1 MNKSEYEKLCLE
13 ANKKKIHLTKKLQRE
28 IKDIYKQ
35 MYLNTSKKLS
45 KVSKDSLS
53 ERYVRSVLKSLQADI
68 SAFSNSI
75 DKRLSKDLIEIAN
88 LANETQL
95 NLLVNVDRSFKLGL
109 ADNFVDMFAK
119 VPQAAV
125 NEIMA
130 GKLYKDRLGLSK
142 RIWAC
147 TKKFEKDID
156 YILAQGIAEK
166 KSMYEIAKDLEVY
179 LNPSARK
186 SLKWRT
192 TYRKAS
198 TQVDY
203 RAQRLAR
210 TAINHTFQQAQKRS
224 CQRNPFVTG
233 IKWLTSNSHRTCDLC
248 MSRNGVIYSVN
259 NLPLDHPNGK
269 CTTIPVLEK
278 ELDQIGE
285 ELRNWIDGESN
296 AKLDKWF
303 KEYGK
308 DFL

>member
-13 ANKKKIHLTKKLQRE
+13 ANKKKLRLTKKLQRE

-68 SAFSNSI
+68 STFSNSI

-95 NLLVNVDRSFKLGL
+95 NMLLDINKSFNLDL
-109 ADNFVDMFAK
+109 ADTFTDMFAK

-125 NEIMA
+125 NEIMS

-142 RIWAC
+142 RIWAY

-156 YILAQGIAEK
+156 YVLAQGIAEK
-166 KSMYEIAKDLEVY
+166 KPIHEIAKDLEVY
-179 LNPSARK
+179 LNPNSIK
-186 SLKWRT
+186 SLKWVN
-192 TYRKAS
+192 TYPRAS
-198 TQVDY
+198 IQVDY
-203 RAQRLAR
+203 RTQRLAR

-224 CQRNPFVTG
+224 CQRNPFVSG
-233 IKWLTSNSHRTCDLC
+233 IKWLTSNSHSTCELC
-248 MSRNGVIYSVN
+248 MSREGVVYDVS
-259 NLPLDHPNGK
+259 NLPLDHP
-269 CTTIPVLEK
+269 
-278 ELDQIGE
+278 
-285 ELRNWIDGESN
+285 
-296 AKLDKWF
+296 
-303 KEYGK
+303 
-308 DFL
+308 

>member
-13 ANKKKIHLTKKLQRE
+13 ANKKKLRLTKKLQRE
-28 IKDIYKQ
+28 IKDMYKQ
-35 MYLNTSKKLS
+35 IYLNASKKLS
-45 KVSKDSLS
+45 KVQVDSLS
-53 ERYVRSVLKSLQADI
+53 ERYMKSVLKSLQMDI
-68 SAFSNSI
+68 LTISNSI

-95 NLLVNVDRSFKLGL
+95 NMLLDINKTFKLDL
-109 ADNFVDMFAK
+109 ADTFTDMFTK
-119 VPQAAV
+119 VPHDAV

-166 KSMYEIAKDLEVY
+166 KPIHEIAKDLEVY
-179 LNPSARK
+179 LNPSAKK
-186 SLKWRT
+186 SWAWRNV
-192 TYRKAS
+192 YPKAS
-198 TQVDY
+198 IQVDY
-203 RAQRLAR
+203 NTQRLAR

-233 IKWLTSNSHRTCDLC
+233 IKWLTSNSHRTCELC
-248 MSRNGVIYSVN
+248 MSRNGVVYSVSD
-259 NLPLDHPNGK
+259 LPLDHPNGK

-285 ELRNWIDGESN
+285 ELRSWIDGESN
-296 AKLDKWF
+296 KKLDKWF
-303 KEYGK
+303 KKYGSE
-308 DFL
+308 FM

>member
-13 ANKKKIHLTKKLQRE
+13 ANKKKIQLTKKLQRE

-75 DKRLSKDLIEIAN
+75 DKRLSEDLIEIAN

-125 NEIMA
+125 NEIMS
-130 GKLYKDRLGLSK
+130 GKLYKDRLGLNK

-147 TKKFEKDID
+147 TKKFEKDIN
-156 YILAQGIAEK
+156 YVLTEGIAAK
-166 KSMYEIAKDLEVY
+166 KPIHEIAKDLEVY
-179 LNPSARK
+179 LNPNAKK
-186 SLKWRT
+186 SWAWRNV
-192 TYRKAS
+192 YPKAS

-203 RAQRLAR
+203 NAQRLAR

-224 CQRNPFVTG
+224 CQRNPFVAG
-233 IKWLTSNSHRTCDLC
+233 IKWLTSNTHRTCELC
-248 MSRNGVIYSVN
+248 MSRNGVVYSVN

>member
-13 ANKKKIHLTKKLQRE
+13 ANKKKLRLTNKLQRE
-28 IKDIYKQ
+28 IKDMYKQ
-35 MYLNTSKKLS
+35 IYLNTSKKLS
-45 KVSKDSLS
+45 KVQKDSLS
-53 ERYVRSVLKSLQADI
+53 ERYMQSVLKSLQMDI
-68 SAFSNSI
+68 LTISKSI
-75 DKRLSKDLIEIAN
+75 NKRISKDLIEIAN

-95 NLLVNVDRSFKLGL
+95 NMLLHVNKSFSLEL
-109 ADNFVDMFAK
+109 ADTFTDMFAK

-166 KSMYEIAKDLEVY
+166 KPIHEIAKDLEVY
-179 LNPSARK
+179 LNPNSVK
-186 SLKWRT
+186 SLKWVN
-192 TYRKAS
+192 TYPRAS
-198 TQVDY
+198 IQVDY

-210 TAINHTFQQAQKRS
+210 TAINQTFQQAQKRS
-224 CQRNPFVTG
+224 CQRNPFVSG
-233 IKWLTSNSHRTCDLC
+233 IKWLTSNSHSTCELC

-285 ELRNWIDGESN
+285 ELRNWIDGEPN
-296 AKLDKWF
+296 KKLDKWF
-303 KEYGK
+303 KKYGSE
-308 DFL
+308 FM

>member
-45 KVSKDSLS
+45 KVQKDSLS
-53 ERYVRSVLKSLQADI
+53 ERYLRSVLKSLQTDI
-68 SAFSNSI
+68 STFSNSI

-95 NLLVNVDRSFKLGL
+95 NMLLDINKSFNLDL
-109 ADNFVDMFAK
+109 ADTFTDMFAK

-156 YILAQGIAEK
+156 YILAEGIAAK
-166 KSMYEIAKDLEVY
+166 KPMHEIAKDLEVY
-179 LNPSARK
+179 LNPNSVK
-186 SLKWRT
+186 SLKWCKLYPKTSVR
-192 TYRKAS
+192 
-198 TQVDY
+198 VDY

-224 CQRNPFVTG
+224 CQRNPFVVG
-233 IKWLTSNSHRTCDLC
+233 IKWLTSNSHRTCELC
-248 MSRNGVIYSVN
+248 MSRNGEVYTVK
-259 NLPLDHPNGK
+259 NLPLDHP
-269 CTTIPVLEK
+269 
-278 ELDQIGE
+278 
-285 ELRNWIDGESN
+285 
-296 AKLDKWF
+296 
-303 KEYGK
+303 
-308 DFL
+308 